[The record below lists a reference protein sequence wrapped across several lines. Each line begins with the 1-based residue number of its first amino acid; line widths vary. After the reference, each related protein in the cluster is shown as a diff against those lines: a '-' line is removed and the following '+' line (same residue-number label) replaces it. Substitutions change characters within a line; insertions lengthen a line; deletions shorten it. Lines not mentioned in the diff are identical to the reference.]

1 MFGFVIEKHRKQPD
15 WALMLMATFPY
26 DRKKWYPSIERPE
39 IMGVVLNYLEEFTY
53 RKRKAMQR
61 LAITHNIRCKDDR
74 ITIATVN
81 DNPVLTIRLITDGK

>member
-26 DRKKWYPSIERPE
+26 DRKKRYPSIERPE

-53 RKRKAMQR
+53 RKRNTMQR
-61 LAITHNIRCKDDR
+61 LGDTHIIRCKKNS

-81 DNPVLTIRLITDGK
+81 YNPVLTIHLIADN